1 MSGKQLLPVA
11 INVTAKRTHTHDFAD
26 PAYPGEQCRCGKTPA
41 QTDGQ
46 LTEVT
51 YHEGSNAHV

>member
-1 MSGKQLLPVA
+1 MAERQLLPVA
-11 INVTAKRTHTHDFAD
+11 INVTAKRTHTHEFTGPEDR
-26 PAYPGEQCRCGKTPA
+26 CRCGKTEA